1 MTEFAASERLQALKP
16 KFFAQQAKKIK
27 ALKEKGLDVINL
39 GRGNPDQPT
48 FPEIVSILHQAS
60 KETAN
65 QGYPPYGG
73 KQKLKQAIADFYK
86 KNYQVDL
93 DPDTEIAIFNGSIV
107 ALTAISLALLNPGDT
122 ALVPDPAFG
131 GYEIGVT
138 MAGAHAASLPLL
150 EENDFLPDYTHVPQ
164 DVSEKAKLLFLN
176 YPNNPTGAS
185 ANAAFFEKTVD
196 YAKQN
201 NLAVVHDFAYGDI
214 GFEEE
219 APRSFLQTPGAKD
232 AGIEIYTFS
241 KTFNMAGWRVAF
253 AAGNASLI
261 KHLNHYLVN
270 NVGGVFGA
278 VQDAAAFA
286 LGTQERQ
293 RAQLRALYQSRRDYL
308 IEELTALGYQV
319 YPAKGTFFLWVRVP
333 QGFSATQYSENLL
346 DNLGIAVVP
355 GTAYGSSGESYFR
368 VSLVVP
374 QSRLRAAVERI
385 KQNQLKI
392 RGDITR

>member
-1 MTEFAASERLQALKP
+1 MNEFAASERLQAIKP
-16 KFFAQQAKKIK
+16 KFFARQSEKIK
-27 ALKEKGLDVINL
+27 ALKGKGLDVINL

-48 FPEIVSILHQAS
+48 FPKIVSILHEAS
-60 KETAN
+60 TETAN
-65 QGYPPYGG
+65 QGYPPYRG

-86 KNYQVDL
+86 KTYQVDL
-93 DPDTEIAIFNGSIV
+93 DPDSEIAVFNGSIV
-107 ALTAISLALLNPGDT
+107 ALTAISLALLNLGDT

-138 MAGAHAASLPLL
+138 MAGAHAVSLPLL

-185 ANAAFFEKTVD
+185 ANEAFFERTVD
-196 YAKQN
+196 YAQRNKI
-201 NLAVVHDFAYGDI
+201 AVVHDFAYGDI
-214 GFEEE
+214 GFEEQ
-219 APRSFLQTPGAKD
+219 APRSYLQTSGAKD

-286 LGTQERQ
+286 LSTQEHQ
-293 RAQLRALYQSRRDYL
+293 RARLRVLYQTRRDYL
-308 IEELTALGYQV
+308 TEALTTLGYKV
-319 YPAKGTFFLWVRVP
+319 YPAKGTFFLWIGVP
-333 QGFSATQYSENLL
+333 QGFTAAQYSEKLL
-346 DNLGIAVVP
+346 DNLGIAIVP

-374 QSRLRAAVERI
+374 QSRLQAAVERI
-385 KQNQLKI
+385 KQNQSII
-392 RGDITR
+392 RGGITQ